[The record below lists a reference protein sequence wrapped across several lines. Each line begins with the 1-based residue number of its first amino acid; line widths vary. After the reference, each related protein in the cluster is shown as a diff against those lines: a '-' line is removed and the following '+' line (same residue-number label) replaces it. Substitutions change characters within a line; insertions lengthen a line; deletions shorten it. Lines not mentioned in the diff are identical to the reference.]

1 MCIFQILQESLYL
14 ANKCL
19 FQNRM
24 VDLLRFED
32 GRVYNVLVGRHSNG
46 IPFHHK
52 LPFYSEKGEKEND
65 KDALCKRICIRVK
78 SASIKVR

>member
-1 MCIFQILQESLYL
+1 MAE
-14 ANKCL
+14 
-19 FQNRM
+19 
-24 VDLLRFED
+24 LLRFGD

-52 LPFYSEKGEKEND
+52 LLFYSEKGEKEND
-65 KDALCKRICIRVK
+65 KDALCKRIGIRVK